1 MNEFSI
7 LCRVLGSLFYRQ
19 PQDPLLVPLFTLIR
33 EGKLAANWPLEQDE
47 MLARLQ
53 KSCDI
58 TQISTD
64 YNALFVGEECAVAP
78 YRSAWVEGAEES
90 EVRAFN
96 VARMPLADT
105 PADHIGTLL
114 LAASGWKISLP
125 KMKVKRWKPYLP
137 IICFPCNTFLGKVEA
152 HAVTPF
158 WRTLAP
164 LTRDAIG
171 AMWDELQEEDEE

>member
-33 EGKLAANWPLEQDE
+33 EGKLAANWPLEQDD

-96 VARMPLADT
+96 VARD
-105 PADHIGTLL
+105 
-114 LAASGWKISLP
+114 AAGRYACRSHWHFIARGLGWKISLP

-137 IICFPCNTFLGKVEA
+137 IICFHGAIPSSVKLKPMPLRHSGA
-152 HAVTPF
+152 L
-158 WRTLAP
+158 WR
-164 LTRDAIG
+164 R
-171 AMWDELQEEDEE
+171 

>member
-33 EGKLAANWPLEQDE
+33 EGKLAANWPLEQDD

-90 EVRAFN
+90 EVRAFLTS
-96 VARMPLADT
+96 RGMPLA
-105 PADHIGTLL
+105 
-114 LAASGWKISLP
+114 
-125 KMKVKRWKPYLP
+125 
-137 IICFPCNTFLGKVEA
+137 
-152 HAVTPF
+152 
-158 WRTLAP
+158 
-164 LTRDAIG
+164 
-171 AMWDELQEEDEE
+171 

>member
-33 EGKLAANWPLEQDE
+33 EGKLAANWPLEQDD

-90 EVRAFN
+90 EVRAFLTS
-96 VARMPLADT
+96 RGMPLADSL
-105 PADHIGTLL
+105 PITLAL
-114 LAASGWKISLP
+114 YCSRPPGWKISLP

-137 IICFPCNTFLGKVEA
+137 IICFPGAIPSSVKLKPMPLRHSGA
-152 HAVTPF
+152 L
-158 WRTLAP
+158 WR
-164 LTRDAIG
+164 R
-171 AMWDELQEEDEE
+171 

>member
-1 MNEFSI
+1 
-7 LCRVLGSLFYRQ
+7 
-19 PQDPLLVPLFTLIR
+19 
-33 EGKLAANWPLEQDE
+33 

-58 TQISTD
+58 TRISTD

-90 EVRAFN
+90 EVRAFLTS
-96 VARMPLADT
+96 RGMPLADT

-114 LAASGWKISLP
+114 LAASWLEDQSAEDESEALETLFADYLLP
-125 KMKVKRWKPYLP
+125 W
-137 IICFPCNTFLGKVEA
+137 CNTFLGKVEA

>member
-33 EGKLAANWPLEQDE
+33 EGKLAANWPLEQDD

-90 EVRAFN
+90 EVRAFLTS
-96 VARMPLADT
+96 RGMPLADT

-137 IICFPCNTFLGKVEA
+137 IICFHGAIPSSVKLKPMPLRHSGA
-152 HAVTPF
+152 L
-158 WRTLAP
+158 WR
-164 LTRDAIG
+164 R
-171 AMWDELQEEDEE
+171 